1 MPPEQHPKSVSKP
14 KTLEQYKASVL
25 ALHLGTQSEDVIICV
40 TYNDILLHSLIIC
53 DSEAG

>member
-40 TYNDILLHSLIIC
+40 TYNDILLDSLIIC